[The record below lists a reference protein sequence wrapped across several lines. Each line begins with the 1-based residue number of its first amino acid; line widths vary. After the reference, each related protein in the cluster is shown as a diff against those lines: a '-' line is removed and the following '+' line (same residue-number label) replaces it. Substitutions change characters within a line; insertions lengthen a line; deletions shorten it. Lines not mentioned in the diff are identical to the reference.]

1 MKRHALTNLC
11 ALAATIG
18 VASLMIGM
26 TQPQDRPRNERAHD
40 PERTP
45 QRDDDRQ
52 QRPEKQRPDK
62 KVLDIRINAD
72 ALRARLNRS
81 ISRAQQMLEIHQAA
95 LTKLD
100 AGASPTEVLAEIK
113 LLGKAQFSPR
123 GQRPAGSRQNHDGA
137 DDGKNQPRH
146 AMGPKDRMQMHKFL
160 EKNFPELWNNL
171 QPILKHNPEN
181 ADRLLGRMS
190 PQIREI
196 MLLETDQPDLAK
208 LKVQEMHAGL
218 MFVEATRHY
227 RVIKNK
233 RSASESEIA
242 EANEVLQQAA
252 SKRFDVQLEA
262 KQYEIAQL
270 EARLNELKASI
281 NQIEDRREEE
291 IDRMLAAA
299 DKGKRKPKP
308 KQVD

>member
-1 MKRHALTNLC
+1 MKRHALTNFGV
-11 ALAATIG
+11 LAATIG
-18 VASLMIGM
+18 VAGLMMGM
-26 TQPQDRPRNERAHD
+26 TQPRDRSGNEQTHD
-40 PERTP
+40 PDRNA

-52 QRPEKQRPDK
+52 QRTDKRPDK
-62 KVLDIRINAD
+62 KMLEIRINAD

-81 ISRAQQMLEIHQAA
+81 ISRAQQTLELHQAA

-100 AGASPTEVLAEIK
+100 EGASPTEVLAEIK
-113 LLGKAQFSPR
+113 LQGKARIATRGPR
-123 GQRPAGSRQNHDGA
+123 PTGARHNPDIEQPQSRDRIGS
-137 DDGKNQPRH
+137 
-146 AMGPKDRMQMHKFL
+146 KDRMQMHKFL
-160 EKNFPELWNNL
+160 EKNFPELWSNL

-196 MLLETDQPDLAK
+196 MLLEADQPDLAK

-218 MFVEATRHY
+218 MFVEATRRY
-227 RVIKNK
+227 RATKSK
-233 RSASESEIA
+233 RSASESEIT
-242 EANEVLQQAA
+242 EANEVLHQAA

-281 NQIEDRREEE
+281 DQIEDRREEE

-299 DKGKRKPKP
+299 HKGKRKPKP

>member
-18 VASLMIGM
+18 VAGLMMGM
-26 TQPQDRPRNERAHD
+26 TQPQDRPRNEGAHD
-40 PERTP
+40 PERNS
-45 QRDDDRQ
+45 QREDNRQ
-52 QRPEKQRPDK
+52 QRPDKQPDNRPDK
-62 KVLDIRINAD
+62 KVLEIRINAD

-95 LTKLD
+95 LIKLD
-100 AGASPTEVLAEIK
+100 KGASPTEVLAEIK
-113 LLGKAQFSPR
+113 LLGKAQFAPR
-123 GQRPAGSRQNHDGA
+123 GQRPAGSRQN
-137 DDGKNQPRH
+137 DDEKNQPRH
-146 AMGPKDRMQMHKFL
+146 SMGPKDRMQMHKFL
-160 EKNFPELWNNL
+160 EKNFPELWSNL

-196 MLLETDQPDLAK
+196 MLLEADQPDLAK

-227 RVIKNK
+227 RAIKNK
-233 RSASESEIA
+233 RSASGSEIA
-242 EANEVLQQAA
+242 EASEVLRDAA
-252 SKRFDVQLEA
+252 SKRFDVQLKA

-281 NQIEDRREEE
+281 EQVEDHREQE

-299 DKGKRKPKP
+299 DKGKRKPKHA
-308 KQVD
+308 D